1 MREIMKRGIIQS
13 RGLGDIIIAL
23 PIAHYYYTEH
33 GDEIYWPICQE
44 FIEHFQRHV
53 PWVTW
58 LPCVDKTGLFFYEEP
73 VQLLAEVGVEDTL
86 YLYQYLS
93 SYPELTDP
101 ELFSILKFDQYKYW
115 IAGVPFLR
123 KWRLSE
129 CITRD
134 VEAEEDL
141 LASLGISGDYC
152 VIHTEASDYSVKFD
166 RSWID
171 PGVQVIEIKGNE
183 TYSILNWIP
192 IISGASKFIGI
203 DSSIA
208 NMVDSMGICGPDLYW
223 IRKRNPGWDGC
234 PVLGSTWTIIE
245 NEDVPM
251 EDRTRVNPRMEADRK
266 LNPPRSGYPTSF
278 MSALKK

>member
-1 MREIMKRGIIQS
+1 MKRGIIQS

-44 FIEHFQRHV
+44 FIKHFQRHV
-53 PWVTW
+53 PWVNW
-58 LPCVDKTGLFFYEEP
+58 LPCIDKTGLFFYEEP
-73 VQLLAEVGVEDTL
+73 TRLLAEVGVEDTL

-93 SYPELTDP
+93 SHPELTDP

-115 IAGVPFLR
+115 TGGVPFLR

-152 VIHTEASDYSVKFD
+152 VIHRSGSDYKWNED
-166 RSWID
+166 ISWLED
-171 PGVQVIEIKGNE
+171 MQVIDIDNHPTRSIFDWIKVLEGC
-183 TYSILNWIP
+183 SV
-192 IISGASKFIGI
+192 FIGV
-203 DSSIA
+203 DSVIA
-208 NMVDSMGICGPDLYW
+208 NLVDSMNLDIEDKYW
-223 IRKRNPGWDGC
+223 IRRSGWDVT
-234 PVLGSTWTIIE
+234 PVLGGTWTIIE
-245 NEDVPM
+245 NEDVPV

>member
-1 MREIMKRGIIQS
+1 MKRGIIQS

-53 PWVTW
+53 PWVNW
-58 LPCVDKTGLFFYEEP
+58 LPCIDKTGLFFYEEP
-73 VQLLAEVGVEDTL
+73 TRLLAEVGVEDTL

-93 SYPELTDP
+93 SHPELTDP

-115 IAGVPFLR
+115 TGGVPFLR

-129 CITRD
+129 CILRD

-152 VIHTEASDYSVKFD
+152 VIHRSGSDYKWNED
-166 RSWID
+166 ISWLED
-171 PGVQVIEIKGNE
+171 MQVIDIDSHPTRSIFDWIKVLEGC
-183 TYSILNWIP
+183 SV
-192 IISGASKFIGI
+192 FIGV
-203 DSSIA
+203 DSVIA
-208 NMVDSMGICGPDLYW
+208 NLVDSMNLEIEDKYW
-223 IRKRNPGWDGC
+223 IRRSGWDVT
-234 PVLGSTWTIIE
+234 PVLGGTWTIIE
-245 NEDVPM
+245 NEDVPV
-251 EDRTRVNPRMEADRK
+251 EDRTRVNPRMAADRK

>member
-1 MREIMKRGIIQS
+1 MRKIMKRGIIQS

-53 PWVTW
+53 PWVSW

-73 VQLLAEVGVEDTL
+73 TRLLAEVGVEDAL

-93 SYPELTDP
+93 SHPELTDP

-115 IAGVPFLR
+115 TGGVPFLR

-152 VIHTEASDYSVKFD
+152 VIHRSGSDYKWNED
-166 RSWID
+166 ISWLED
-171 PGVQVIEIKGNE
+171 MQVIDIDAHP
-183 TYSILNWIP
+183 TRSIFDWITVP
-192 IISGASKFIGI
+192 AGASVFIGV
-203 DSSIA
+203 DAVIA
-208 NMVDSMGICGPDLYW
+208 NLVDSMILEIEDKYW
-223 IRKRNPGWDGC
+223 IRRSGWDVT
-234 PVLGSTWTIIE
+234 PVLGGTWTIIE
-245 NEDVPM
+245 NEDVPV

-266 LNPPRSGYPTSF
+266 LNPPSGYPTSF